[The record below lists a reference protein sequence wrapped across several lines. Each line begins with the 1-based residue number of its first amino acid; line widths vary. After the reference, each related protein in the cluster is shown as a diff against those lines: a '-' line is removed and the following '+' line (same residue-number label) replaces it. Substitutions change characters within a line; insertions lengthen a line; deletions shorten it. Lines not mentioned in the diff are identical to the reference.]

1 MNTTHERSTL
11 MNEFADAPER
21 AHENRAAS
29 RPTTWLAVFAVAA
42 VAVSAWVVLS
52 TGVAHVSAAAS
63 DESAVPQI
71 PYFPAQYVNQASE
84 PSPVP
89 ATF

>member
-1 MNTTHERSTL
+1 

-21 AHENRAAS
+21 AHENRKAGRGTA
-29 RPTTWLAVFAVAA
+29 WLAVFGVAA
-42 VAVSAWVVLS
+42 VALSAWFVLS
-52 TGVAHVSAAAS
+52 TGVPHVSAAAS
-63 DESAVPQI
+63 DESGVPQV